1 MKTTRLSCLWGAAGF
16 LIVLVTSA
24 PAQQAAGE
32 RATATSP
39 TMMAQF
45 GKREYEAKC
54 ASCHG
59 TTGKGDGVVQPFLI
73 KSARD
78 LTTLAKQNGGVL
90 PANALY
96 EMISGTSRST
106 AHGTSEMP
114 VWGKEYE
121 GEFARRYRDVPDDQ
135 ETYTRT
141 RILALIEYI
150 DRLQTR

>member
-1 MKTTRLSCLWGAAGF
+1 
-16 LIVLVTSA
+16 
-24 PAQQAAGE
+24 
-32 RATATSP
+32 
-39 TMMAQF
+39 MAEF
-45 GKREYEAKC
+45 GKREYESKC

-59 TTGKGDGVVQPFLI
+59 TKGKGDGVVQPYLI

-78 LTTLAKQNGGVL
+78 LTTLAKDNGGVL

-96 EMISGTSRST
+96 EMISGVRRSA

-121 GEFARRYRDVPDDQ
+121 AEFTTRYRDVPDDL

-150 DRLQTR
+150 DRLQGR